1 MNRSRCMFA
10 TLVATFLLGV
20 ARIASAGLPLLC
32 EPLETGKAEVLPWGS
47 GWQDTDPR
55 YDVGN
60 LQRDLARL
68 LVPEAPVRARMEN
81 LRRAA
86 LYTAKRPK
94 LARALMDSL
103 VARAAQEGPANRL
116 AWFDA
121 AYLIETYRQ
130 VDMTYEDNLMGRFAK
145 PATAY
150 PELNA
155 LDGHRMLG
163 TLLARGGK
171 DADIEFARGR
181 MMVARR

>member
-1 MNRSRCMFA
+1 MNRSRHVFA
-10 TLVATFLLGV
+10 TLLATFLLGV
-20 ARIASAGLPLLC
+20 TRIASAGLPLLC
-32 EPLETGKAEVLPWGS
+32 EPLETGKADVLPWGD
-47 GWQDTDPR
+47 GWQEADPR
-55 YDVGN
+55 YDVAN

-68 LVPEAPVRARMEN
+68 LATDAPIRARMEN

-94 LARALMDSL
+94 LASALVDSL
-103 VARAAQEGPANRL
+103 VARAAQEGPASRL

-130 VDMTYEDNLMGRFAK
+130 VDMTYEDNLMGRFAR

-150 PELNA
+150 PDLNA

-163 TLLARGGK
+163 MLLARAGR